1 MSGTT
6 AGWLQFALLVAAL
19 AVCYVPL
26 GNYIAHIFTTDKD
39 WAVER
44 GDRAAARTAGAGRRV
59 LMPGLHGSWSIGS
72 FAGAG
77 TGALA
82 VGAGPGGCT

>member
-19 AVCYVPL
+19 AVCYVPP

-44 GDRAAARTAGAGRRV
+44 GDRGGASRPARTD
-59 LMPGLHGSWSIGS
+59 
-72 FAGAG
+72 
-77 TGALA
+77 
-82 VGAGPGGCT
+82 AGPARKLEHRLICRRRDRRWPWAPGWAVAREAL

>member
-26 GNYIAHIFTTDKD
+26 GNYIAHIFTTDED

-44 GDRAAARTAGAGRRV
+44 GARGGATRPARTDAGPARKLEHRLICGD
-59 LMPGLHGSWSIGS
+59 GI
-72 FAGAG
+72 
-77 TGALA
+77 GALA
-82 VGAGPGGCT
+82 VGAGLGGCT